1 VDLPFLVFVAAAAAV
16 WSIQAVMNRLARP
29 PAAWFDAFRQ
39 ANIELSATPG
49 PGRHLEGTRDPL
61 RVSVARESSGG
72 TWTTVVRILG
82 PFDQLSATSRFQYGA
97 EVRPVL
103 TGDPEVDRSVLLY
116 GDERVIRALCDPA
129 TRRALRSV
137 IDMGVKIENSQVVW
151 HCTWDL
157 ELKRRLA
164 QLVDFSERLVPPRD
178 LAQRIADNIVHE
190 SLASVRALNVATL
203 VKHFEPWATRSA
215 VLAALNDLSEKVRLE
230 AAIALGEE
238 GHRCL
243 LVIALSQVAEQ
254 ADVLRAIAQLGDGF
268 TPRHARWALRRAMS
282 SQRLTTVKVCL
293 EQLVR
298 ADDARSVSAVRAALS
313 SERDAVALAASRA
326 LKDGATTQFEGTL
339 IEALTHRLVDVQRDA
354 VVTLGRV
361 GTVESVA
368 PLVDWVAHHA
378 LDRFVRADAPRAIAA
393 IQSRLPGAS
402 PGQLS
407 IAGAEAGQVSLA
419 AEDQRGAVSLE
430 EPGSG

>member
-1 VDLPFLVFVAAAAAV
+1 
-16 WSIQAVMNRLARP
+16 
-29 PAAWFDAFRQ
+29 
-39 ANIELSATPG
+39 
-49 PGRHLEGTRDPL
+49 
-61 RVSVARESSGG
+61 
-72 TWTTVVRILG
+72 
-82 PFDQLSATSRFQYGA
+82 
-97 EVRPVL
+97 
-103 TGDPEVDRSVLLY
+103 
-116 GDERVIRALCDPA
+116 
-129 TRRALRSV
+129 
-137 IDMGVKIENSQVVW
+137 
-151 HCTWDL
+151 
-157 ELKRRLA
+157 
-164 QLVDFSERLVPPRD
+164 
-178 LAQRIADNIVHE
+178 
-190 SLASVRALNVATL
+190 
-203 VKHFEPWATRSA
+203 
-215 VLAALNDLSEKVRLE
+215 
-230 AAIALGEE
+230 
-238 GHRCL
+238 
-243 LVIALSQVAEQ
+243 
-254 ADVLRAIAQLGDGF
+254 
-268 TPRHARWALRRAMS
+268 
-282 SQRLTTVKVCL
+282 
-293 EQLVR
+293 LVR